1 MILGTKEVMVTQSFK
16 GHERKTV
23 MTYTSYSVEG
33 KVADRQ
39 GGEQLR
45 KTFMVSCLLGLCLT
59 FSFSAWAQFGGHI
72 PEEFKSDDL
81 VLGGDIFNDFNEEL
95 ETQNVLE
102 DERFLNYGRFFTLN
116 LGLGLTHFTGNRGM
130 AYSNNPPT
138 FNLGIMAFTDFQ
150 VSFLLGGNYSKHF
163 MLFDDLVE
171 KDPEK
176 PLGLV
181 DVSMLRIY
189 TGFRYYIDTT
199 DLNTALTY
207 SNPYFTMRFEYW
219 YVNNTFIDR
228 EEIND
233 DTGGGTGA
241 SFGGGLEFPIQ
252 LKRSYINYEFL
263 VHTVN
268 FHDRLTRDY
277 QEVKDSSSGRG
288 HNDLS
293 GLGVSNVVSYVINW

>member
-1 MILGTKEVMVTQSFK
+1 MVTKAWK
-16 GHERKTV
+16 GYE
-23 MTYTSYSVEG
+23 S
-33 KVADRQ
+33 
-39 GGEQLR
+39 
-45 KTFMVSCLLGLCLT
+45 KTFMAFYLFGLCLT
-59 FSFSAWAQFGGHI
+59 LSFSTSTWAQFDSQI
-72 PEEFKSDDL
+72 QEEFKSDDL
-81 VLGGDIFNDFNEEL
+81 VLGSDIFDDFNEEL
-95 ETQNVLE
+95 EAESVLE
-102 DERFLNYGRFFTLN
+102 DERFFNYGRFFTLN
-116 LGLGLTHFTGNRGM
+116 LGLGLTHFTGNRGL

-150 VSFLLGGNYSKHF
+150 VSFLLGVSSSKHSMYF
-163 MLFDDLVE
+163 EDLVE
-171 KDPEK
+171 KDPEA
-176 PLGLV
+176 PLGV
-181 DVSMLRIY
+181 VEVNMFRSY
-189 TGFRYYIDTT
+189 VGFRYYIDTT

-207 SNPYFTMRFEYW
+207 SNPYITMRFEYW

-228 EEIND
+228 GEIDD

-277 QEVKDSSSGRG
+277 QETKNSSRG

-293 GLGVSNVVSYVINW
+293 GLGVSSMVSYVINW